1 MQSRHSI
8 GLLMNLKELQIPRIA
23 VSLEGVCVRVC
34 VHIYVYMYTHFFFSL
49 PREWSWKGA
58 HYSVGIYALGM
69 SVKYFFNP
77 HPPQLFKNGFTKSKV
92 VPNMVALTVC
102 KVQKAVTASIKC
114 QLYSNFT
121 MILKIYPLMLR
132 SFCLGKLFRSLGIS
146 YGSNSLQQRLWRK
159 TFVVGSISHCTTAY
173 IWGTWKRRKNI
184 KRLLIAWR

>member
-1 MQSRHSI
+1 MCTCTLTFFFPSQGNDPEM
-8 GLLMNLKELQIPRIA
+8 GLIIL
-23 VSLEGVCVRVC
+23 S
-34 VHIYVYMYTHFFFSL
+34 VYMPL
-49 PREWSWKGA
+49 GCQWS
-58 HYSVGIYALGM
+58 IFLILT
-69 SVKYFFNP
+69 
-77 HPPQLFKNGFTKSKV
+77 PPQLFKNGFTKSKV